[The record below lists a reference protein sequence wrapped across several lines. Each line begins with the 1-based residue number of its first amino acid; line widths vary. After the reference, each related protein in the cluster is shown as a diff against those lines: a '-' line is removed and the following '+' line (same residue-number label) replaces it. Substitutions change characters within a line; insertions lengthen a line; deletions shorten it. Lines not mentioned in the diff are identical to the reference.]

1 MFDVRANVHMVYPNK
16 DEVYYTSV
24 IFEVNEYSGEL
35 KADEESLELRW
46 FQINALPDNISPFQ
60 IGYIE
65 KFVNA
70 LKNNN

>member
-1 MFDVRANVHMVYPNK
+1 M
-16 DEVYYTSV
+16 
-24 IFEVNEYSGEL
+24 IFEFNEYSGEL

-46 FQINALPDNISPFQ
+46 FPINALPSNISPFQ

-70 LKNNN
+70 L